1 MKKIICS
8 LVFASIAFMTYGQV
22 SINGSVTDQNNNPLM
37 GVDVYIETLHTG
49 TTTDVDGNYI
59 LNKIPHGTFTIT
71 YSYIGFKTVQKELE
85 LHKNQTDVNVV
96 LEESIFNMDEVIV
109 STPFNR
115 LQSENVMKIEVL
127 KAKQIK
133 QNGSVSL
140 IEGITSIAGVSQIST
155 GVSTGKPV
163 IRGLSGNRVLVYS
176 QGVRLENQQFGG
188 EHGLGVAQTGIESVE
203 VIKGPASLLYG
214 SDALGG
220 VIYITPEKFAH
231 KNKFVANLGET
242 MYSNTQGMQTTFG
255 MKQSG
260 EQWKYLLRGAYNSHI
275 DYKIPDENRVTNS
288 RFNELNFNAGIA
300 FVDDNISSELRYN
313 YNQNNIGITEEIHEQ
328 TKSRSLELPYQKV
341 NNHIIGWHNHV
352 FFDNSKL
359 DIDLGYIYDDR
370 NEFEDEHGHEE
381 EEHEEDEHELIEP
394 ALRMKLKTFSYNAK
408 YHAPKFGNISII
420 LGAQGMYQTN
430 ANYGEEILIPDATIN
445 DFGVYS
451 TATIDF
457 ENSSLLIGMRYDN
470 RNLDSEEHELEHHH
484 NEHEEDEE
492 HHIGALNK
500 TFNSFN
506 SFNGSIGYKF
516 NIIESITTRINLA
529 TGYRAP
535 NLAELTSNGVH
546 HGVNRFEIGN
556 PNLDNEQNFQADL
569 AIEYT
574 SKHFEFFA
582 NGFYNKVNNYIYLN
596 PTGDEEDGAPVFEYT
611 QSDSNLYGGE
621 FGVHLHPHPLDWLHL
636 KSSFEMVIG
645 KQTNGNYLTL
655 IPANKWA
662 NTFRAEFD
670 INDWCNNGYAS
681 MTAQT
686 YLEQNNVSDFETAS
700 EAYTLVN
707 FALGGSFDVVNLK
720 FDVQASLNNAFNKE
734 YISHLSR
741 FKENGIP
748 NIGTNFVL
756 GFSFNI

>member
-8 LVFASIAFMTYGQV
+8 LVFTSIAFMTYGQV

-49 TTTDVDGNYI
+49 TTTDIDGNYI

-71 YSYIGFKTVQKELE
+71 YSFIGYKTVQKELE
-85 LHKNQTDVNVV
+85 LHKNQTDVNII
-96 LEESIFNMDEVIV
+96 LAESIFHMDEVIV

-127 KAKQIK
+127 SAKQIK
-133 QNGSVSL
+133 QKGSVTL
-140 IEGITSIAGVSQIST
+140 AEGISNIAGVSQIST
-155 GVSTGKPV
+155 GVSIGKPV

-188 EHGLGVAQTGIESVE
+188 EHGLGIAQAGVESVE

-220 VIYITPEKFAH
+220 VIYFTPEKFAR
-231 KNKFVANLGET
+231 KNEFIANFGET
-242 MYSNTQGMQTTFG
+242 LYSNTQGMQTTFG

-260 EQWKYLLRGAYNSHI
+260 EQWKYLLRGAYNSHA
-275 DYKIPDENRVTNS
+275 DYKIPDGDRVTNS

-328 TKSRSLELPYQKV
+328 TKSRSLELPYQKI
-341 NNHIIGWHNHV
+341 NNHIIGWHNHI

-359 DIDLGYIYDDR
+359 DVDLGYVFDDR
-370 NEFEDEHGHEE
+370 NEFEDEHGHDDDDDDD
-381 EEHEEDEHELIEP
+381 HDHDDDEHDDDEHDDDEINEP

-408 YHAPKFGNISII
+408 YHAPKFGNTSII

-430 ANYGEEILIPDATIN
+430 TNYGEEILIPDATIN

-470 RNLDSEEHELEHHH
+470 RNLESEEHELEHG
-484 NEHEEDEE
+484 HEEDHDDDDDEEEE
-492 HHIGALNK
+492 HHIEAINR
-500 TFNSFN
+500 TFN

-516 NIIESITTRINLA
+516 RIAENITTRVNLA

-556 PNLDNEQNFQADL
+556 PDLDNEQNFQADL

-596 PTGDEEDGAPVFEYT
+596 PTGEEEGGAPVYEYT

-636 KSSFEMVIG
+636 ESSFEMVIG
-645 KQTNGNYLTL
+645 KQSNDDYLTL
-655 IPANKWA
+655 IPANKWT
-662 NTFRAEFD
+662 NTFRAEF
-670 INDWCNNGYAS
+670 NVNEWWNNGYAS
-681 MTAQT
+681 MTAQS
-686 YLEQNNVSDFETAS
+686 YLEQNNVSGFETATG
-700 EAYTLVN
+700 AYTLVN
-707 FALGGSFDVVNLK
+707 FALGGSFDLANLK
-720 FDVQASLNNAFNKE
+720 IRCSSK
-734 YISHLSR
+734 
-741 FKENGIP
+741 FK
-748 NIGTNFVL
+748 
-756 GFSFNI
+756 